1 VRRDPRLTITKRFL
15 SVGFGILLA
24 GLFLTNPIRRL
35 FVKNQVKVQTF
46 FDGFFDPLEGIIS
59 FRKFLDPL
67 EGLELMNRQGKISVR
82 AVAPD
87 GGRKLEVT
95 ADDQEIGTFLMEFN
109 DAGRELEAFRENR
122 PATISTKKG
131 EESYILNITPQ

>member
-1 VRRDPRLTITKRFL
+1 
-15 SVGFGILLA
+15 
-24 GLFLTNPIRRL
+24 
-35 FVKNQVKVQTF
+35 
-46 FDGFFDPLEGIIS
+46 
-59 FRKFLDPL
+59 
-67 EGLELMNRQGKISVR
+67 MNRQGKISVR

-87 GGRKLEVT
+87 GWRKLEVT

-122 PATISTKKG
+122 PATFSTKKG